1 VNTTQCIRRSNC
13 RLCYSG
19 ELELV
24 IQLTPSPPANAFV
37 KSICVEVE
45 QPVFPLDIF
54 FCTKCNHV
62 QLLDVIDPKTLFS
75 EYVYVSGTSP
85 LFVEHFRRYASD
97 VVTQF
102 TPRVGSLVVDIGSN
116 DGTLLS
122 FFKKAGMSVL
132 GIDPATKIVEE
143 ANRKGI
149 ETLEGFFNQS
159 LAEKILASKGP
170 ASIITAN
177 NVFAHADDLEGII
190 QGVRS
195 LLTPDGIFIF
205 EVSYLADVIE
215 KTLFDT
221 IYHEHLS
228 YHSVGPLKRFFSHNG
243 MNMIGAHR
251 VDTHGG
257 SLRGVCQLADGPYS
271 DDGTVSELMTSEQ
284 ILALH
289 RVETFSHFASGI
301 EVLKYELIALL
312 EQIKSDG
319 KKIAGYGA
327 PAKATTLMYHFNI
340 GHDIIDFIVDDNPL
354 KQGLYSPGRHISI
367 VSNAEIEKQSPNFL
381 LVLAWNF
388 AESIIFNNQI
398 YKKNGGQFIIPL
410 PKVEVR

>member
-1 VNTTQCIRRSNC
+1 
-13 RLCYSG
+13 G
-19 ELELV
+19 ELELI
-24 IQLTPSPPANAFV
+24 IQLTPTPPANAFV
-37 KSICVEVE
+37 KSSCLEVE

-54 FCTKCNHV
+54 FCTNCTHV
-62 QLLDVIDPKTLFS
+62 QLLDVIDPKLLFS

-97 VVTQF
+97 ILTQF

-132 GIDPATKIVEE
+132 GIDPARKIVEE
-143 ANRKGI
+143 ANRNGI

-159 LAEKILASKGP
+159 LAEKILVSKGP

-195 LLTPDGIFIF
+195 LLAPDGIFIF
-205 EVSYLADVIE
+205 EVSYLADVLE

-228 YHSVGPLKRFFSHNG
+228 YHSVGPLQRFFAHNG
-243 MNMIGAHR
+243 MNMFGAYR

-257 SLRGVCQLADGPYS
+257 SIRGVCQLA
-271 DDGTVSELMTSEQ
+271 
-284 ILALH
+284 
-289 RVETFSHFASGI
+289 
-301 EVLKYELIALL
+301 
-312 EQIKSDG
+312 
-319 KKIAGYGA
+319 
-327 PAKATTLMYHFNI
+327 
-340 GHDIIDFIVDDNPL
+340 
-354 KQGLYSPGRHISI
+354 
-367 VSNAEIEKQSPNFL
+367 
-381 LVLAWNF
+381 
-388 AESIIFNNQI
+388 
-398 YKKNGGQFIIPL
+398 
-410 PKVEVR
+410 